1 MAYLVCPCLTA
12 IRLKIEEDRTLRI
25 KDTSGLHF
33 YGVRPSHSFS
43 GSGAV
48 ILEDPGELLS

>member
-1 MAYLVCPCLTA
+1 MYRHANLLCQG
-12 IRLKIEEDRTLRI
+12 LKRSSTLRVKNTASLYPLRGI
-25 KDTSGLHF
+25 RGS
-33 YGVRPSHSFS
+33 RSFS

>member
-1 MAYLVCPCLTA
+1 MLDCHKAQ
-12 IRLKIEEDRTLRI
+12 EDKTLRI
-25 KDTSGLHF
+25 KDTSGLHINR
-33 YGVRPSHSFS
+33 VRPSHSFS

>member
-1 MAYLVCPCLTA
+1 MLDCHKAQEVKR
-12 IRLKIEEDRTLRI
+12 IRLCVE
-25 KDTSGLHF
+25 KDTSGLHLNR
-33 YGVRPSHSFS
+33 VRPSHSFS